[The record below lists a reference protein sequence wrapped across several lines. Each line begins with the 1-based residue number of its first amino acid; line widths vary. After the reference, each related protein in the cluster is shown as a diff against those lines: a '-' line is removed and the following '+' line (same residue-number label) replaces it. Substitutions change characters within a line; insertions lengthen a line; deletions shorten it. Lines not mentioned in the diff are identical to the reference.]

1 MVNNGYTRAMAIEAV
16 ASGAAD
22 LVAFGRPFIG
32 NLDQVRRLRDGLP
45 LAPPNPATLYGGG
58 AERYTDYPV
67 LQPVEA

>member
-1 MVNNGYTRAMAIEAV
+1 MAPGWSTTAT
-16 ASGAAD
+16 AGHGD
-22 LVAFGRPFIG
+22 RGGGQRRPFIG

-45 LAPPNPATLYGGG
+45 LAPLNPATLYGGG